1 MQRRAVAVFVAFFLV
16 VGSLSLALVVTAES
30 PHLDAEGRELRA
42 GDSFTVGEQEYTV
55 TSVDVSESEG
65 GGGHGGGGGTT
76 YETVFEWTV
85 QGSDYSQ
92 SWENNS
98 TVEFDNQTWRVL
110 TGDGD
115 DPTTFTL
122 EQQLDKQAI
131 LAEDPDASNETV
143 MYEGEE
149 HVVITENGSER
160 LVPADEYFPEPE
172 TREYSEGD
180 TFDYNGNET
189 SVDTVSQSAAE
200 LSWTAPRTMSTSA
213 GQRANVTFSE
223 QTFFVD
229 FQDESTILLSSDFA
243 SLNEYN
249 EAADTQQTH
258 ENGLWGVTILSGIS
272 AIFLLGMAYMPSRY

>member
-30 PHLDAEGRELRA
+30 PHLDAEGRELQA
-42 GDSFTVGEQEYTV
+42 GDSFTVSEQEYTV
-55 TSVDVSESEG
+55 ASITATESSG
-65 GGGHGGGGGTT
+65 GEGGTT

-85 QGSDYSQ
+85 QNSDYSQ

-98 TVEFDNQTWRVL
+98 TVEFDGQTWRVL
-110 TGDGD
+110 TGAGE

-122 EQQLDKQAI
+122 EQQIDKQAI

-149 HVVITENGSER
+149 HVVITENGEER

-172 TREYSEGD
+172 SREYSEGD
-180 TFDYNGNET
+180 TLDYNGNAS
-189 SVDTVSQSAAE
+189 SVDAVSATAVD
-200 LSWTAPRTMSTSA
+200 LSWIAPQTMSSSV
-213 GQRANVTFSE
+213 GQRANVTLSE
-223 QTFFVD
+223 QTFYVD
-229 FQDESTILLSSDFA
+229 FVDESTILLSSDFA
-243 SLNEYN
+243 ALNELN
-249 EAADTQQTH
+249 TATDTQHTY
-258 ENGLWGVTILSGIS
+258 ENGLWGVTLLSGIS

>member
-30 PHLDAEGRELRA
+30 PHLDAEGRELQA
-42 GDSFTVGEQEYTV
+42 GDSFTVSEQEYTV
-55 TSVDVSESEG
+55 ASITATESYG
-65 GGGHGGGGGTT
+65 GEGGTT

-85 QGSDYSQ
+85 QNSDYSQ

-98 TVEFDNQTWRVL
+98 TVEFDGQTWRVL
-110 TGDGD
+110 TGAGE

-122 EQQLDKQAI
+122 EQQIDKQAI

-149 HVVITENGSER
+149 HVVITENGEER

-172 TREYSEGD
+172 SREYSEGD
-180 TFDYNGNET
+180 TLDYNGNAS
-189 SVDTVSQSAAE
+189 SVDAVSATAVD
-200 LSWTAPRTMSTSA
+200 LSWIAPQTMSSSV
-213 GQRANVTFSE
+213 GQRANVTLSE
-223 QTFFVD
+223 QTFYVD
-229 FQDESTILLSSDFA
+229 FVDESTILLSSDFA
-243 SLNEYN
+243 ALNELN
-249 EAADTQQTH
+249 TATDTQHTY
-258 ENGLWGVTILSGIS
+258 ENGLWGVTLLSGIS

>member
-30 PHLDAEGRELRA
+30 PHLDAEGRELQA
-42 GDSFTVGEQEYTV
+42 GDRFTVGNQEYTV
-55 TSVDVSESEG
+55 ASVDVSESEG
-65 GGGHGGGGGTT
+65 GGAHGGGGGTT

-98 TVEFDNQTWRVL
+98 TVGFDNQTWRVL
-110 TGDGD
+110 TGAGD

-122 EQQLDKQAI
+122 EEQLDKQAI
-131 LAEDPDASNETV
+131 LADDPDASNETV

-149 HVVITENGSER
+149 HVVITEDGEER
-160 LVPADEYFPEPE
+160 LVPATDYFPESE

-180 TFDYNGNET
+180 TFDFNGNAS
-189 SVDTVSQSAAE
+189 SVDAVSASAVD
-200 LSWTAPRTMSTSA
+200 LSWTAPRTMSRSV
-213 GQRANVTFSE
+213 GQRSNVTLSA
-223 QTFFVD
+223 QTFYVD
-229 FQDESTILLSSDFA
+229 FVDESTILLSSDFS

-249 EAADTQQTH
+249 SAAETQHTY
-258 ENGLWGVTILSGIS
+258 ENGLWGVSLMSGIS
-272 AIFLLGMAYMPSRY
+272 AIFLLAMAYMPSRY